1 MSVFEINE
9 IREHIL
15 SFVYPKKVTKGMWI
29 KVLRSK
35 FINKNFINNNYSDNA
50 VQIFKIVKHI
60 NASYTVIIKYG
71 SKESVYDNRWYC
83 VHSYLYPNHG
93 DEIKVVK
100 SN

>member
-29 KVLRSK
+29 KVVRSK
-35 FINKNFINNNYSDNA
+35 FINKNYSDNA
-50 VQIFKIVKHI
+50 VQIFRISKYMNNTHTI
-60 NASYTVIIKYG
+60 IIKY
-71 SKESVYDNRWYC
+71 ESNESLYDNRWYC
-83 VHSYLYPNHG
+83 VHSYLYPDHG
-93 DEIKVVK
+93 DVIKVVK